1 MKYLTHIFFF
11 IALLQ
16 LRINKYDNND
26 QALGRFLNIRNGRIL
41 AASQNETDENENEN
55 QSKKKK
61 NQQSTYAPTSIP
73 PNRNSFPN
81 MGNAKK
87 TPTGF
92 QPQPTQGQQKTPYN
106 LPGGFDI
113 YNSEFMIKLRQNA
126 KLIMISSASAF
137 FLIEDLGVKAML
149 FLIFAAAALAYLTSI

>member
-26 QALGRFLNIRNGRIL
+26 QAGRFLNIRNGRIL
-41 AASQNETDENENEN
+41 ADCHNETDENDN

-61 NQQSTYAPTSIP
+61 NQPTYAPTSIP
-73 PNRNSFPN
+73 PNRNSFPKI
-81 MGNAKK
+81 GNTNK

-126 KLIMISSASAF
+126 KLIMVSSASAF